1 MEKNTQADIIN
12 TDFSVLF
19 SKKITFSL
27 KKKKTAH
34 MYLL

>member
-1 MEKNTQADIIN
+1 MENNTQADIID

-27 KKKKTAH
+27 KKKKPAH
-34 MYLL
+34 THLL